1 MCCCGCSNVDDATT
15 PTTSRNTSPVEPEPM
30 MTIDPPETAPGAQ
43 ISVTFDGPQRTQ
55 RGAYYVIRDDGADVA
70 ILWSDKLEPSSGPGY
85 DLSLSVDILDVGVTA
100 TTPDLLVVPG
110 ELRDGRYELCT
121 LNTAVPAC
129 APLLVSS

>member
-1 MCCCGCSNVDDATT
+1 
-15 PTTSRNTSPVEPEPM
+15 M